1 MKKIILTFGIMFLL
15 SGLLSAQEMQR
26 KEVSLT
32 IYNQNF
38 GLVKDIRY
46 LNLKKGLNIVR
57 FGDVASQID
66 ATSVSFKS
74 LTAPA
79 SCSILEQ
86 NYEYDLIS
94 RNKLLEKYLGKEIIL
109 ERTEGSTEEIYD
121 QWATLGKGNRQ
132 HKETTPI
139 TRKVKATLLSIKGGV
154 VVKIGDELYLNPLGR
169 IILPALPEGL
179 IIKPTLVWELR
190 NNREDGQHAVEVDY
204 LTNGINWKAD
214 YVTIVDKNDKKID
227 LNGWVTIDN
236 KSGASYENAGLKL
249 IAGDVHRVT
258 ERPKYTRTDMLM
270 EAKSGIAAPQFKE
283 KSFFEYHLYTL
294 QRKTTLKDNQT
305 KQISL
310 FTANNVPA
318 KKIFTYDGAIYRSW
332 WRSSGKE
339 PCNKKIAVSL
349 KFKNEKKCGLGI
361 PLPKGKVRVYKK
373 DSDGSLEFIGE
384 DKIDH
389 TPKDEE
395 IKLFLGNAFD
405 VVGERKCTEH
415 RKISANVYQNS
426 YEITI
431 RNHKKE
437 KVTVYIIEHLYADW
451 QILSESNAHTK
462 KDAFTI
468 EYSVKVPKDGK
479 ATVTY
484 TAQYKW

>member
-15 SGLLSAQEMQR
+15 SGFLSAQEMQR
-26 KEVSLT
+26 KEISLT

-109 ERTEGSTEEIYD
+109 ERTEGSTEETYD

-249 IAGDVHRVT
+249 IAGEVHRVT
-258 ERPKYTRTDMLM
+258 ERPKNQRTDMLM
-270 EAKSGIAAPQFKE
+270 EAKSGVAAPQFKE

-332 WRSSGKE
+332 WRSSEKE

-349 KFKNEKKCGLGI
+349 EFKNEKKYGLGI

-389 TPKDEE
+389 TPKDEKV
-395 IKLFLGNAFD
+395 KLLLGNAFD
-405 VVGERKCTEH
+405 IVGERKCTEH

-437 KVTVYIIEHLYADW
+437 KIIVYITEHLYADW

-468 EYSVKVPKDGK
+468 EYPVKVPKDGK
-479 ATVTY
+479 VTITY

>member
-1 MKKIILTFGIMFLL
+1 MKKVFLIFGMIFLC
-15 SGLLSAQEMQR
+15 SGFVSAQEMQR

-46 LNLKKGLNIVR
+46 LDLKKGLNIVR

-86 NYEYDLIS
+86 NFEYDLIS

-109 ERTEGSTEEIYD
+109 ERAEGSEEKTYD
-121 QWATLGKGNRQ
+121 EWATLGKGNRQ
-132 HKETTPI
+132 HKKTTPI
-139 TRKVKATLLSIKGGV
+139 TKDVKATLLSIKGGI
-154 VVKIGDELYLNPLGR
+154 VVKIGDEILLDPPGR

-179 IIKPTLVWELR
+179 IVKPTLVWELL
-190 NNREDGQHAVEVDY
+190 NRTDGRQAVEVDY

-214 YVTIVDKNDKKID
+214 YVSIVDKNDAKID

-249 IAGDVHRVT
+249 IAGEVHRVT
-258 ERPKYTRTDMLM
+258 ERPKWGGTDRLM
-270 EAKSGIAAPQFKE
+270 EAKSGIAARQFKE

-294 QRKTTLKDNQT
+294 QRRTTLKDNQT

-310 FTANNVPA
+310 LTANGVSVN
-318 KKIFTYDGAIYRSW
+318 KIFTYDGAIYKGW
-332 WRSSGKE
+332 WRSSQKE
-339 PCNKKIAVSL
+339 PCNKKVAVSL
-349 KFKNEKKCGLGI
+349 EFRNEKKCGLGI
-361 PLPKGKVRVYKK
+361 PLPAGKVRVYKK

-395 IKLFLGNAFD
+395 VKLFLGNAFD

-415 RKISANVYQNS
+415 KQISSRVYQNS
-426 YEITI
+426 YEITV

-437 KVTVYIIEHLYADW
+437 KIKVHIIEHLYGDW
-451 QILSESNAHTK
+451 QMLSESQTHIK
-462 KDAFTI
+462 KDAFTV
-468 EYSVKVPKDGK
+468 EYPVSIPKDGK
-479 ATVTY
+479 ATITY

>member
-1 MKKIILTFGIMFLL
+1 MKKIILTFGIIFLL
-15 SGLLSAQEMQR
+15 SGFVSAQEMQR

-38 GLVKDIRY
+38 GLVKDVRY
-46 LNLKKGLNIVR
+46 LDLRKGLNIVR
-57 FGDVASQID
+57 FSDVAREID

-86 NYEYDLIS
+86 NFEYDLIS

-109 ERTEGSTEEIYD
+109 ERTEGATEETYD

-132 HKETTPI
+132 HKEITP
-139 TRKVKATLLSIKGGV
+139 TVKKVKATLLSTKGGV
-154 VVKIGDELYLNPLGR
+154 VVRIGDELYLNPLGR

-179 IIKPTLVWELR
+179 IVKPTLVWELL
-190 NNREDGQHAVEVDY
+190 NRKDGQHLVEVNY
-204 LTNGINWKAD
+204 LTSGINWKAD
-214 YVTIVDKNDKKID
+214 YVSIVGKDDKKID

-249 IAGDVHRVT
+249 IAGEVHRVK
-258 ERPKYTRTDMLM
+258 ERPKYARTDMLM

-310 FTANNVPA
+310 FTADNVPI
-318 KKIFTYDGAIYRSW
+318 KKIFTYDGAIYRGW
-332 WRSSGKE
+332 WRSSEKE
-339 PCNKKIAVSL
+339 PCNKKVAVSL
-349 KFKNEKKCGLGI
+349 EFKNEKRYGMGI

-373 DSDGSLEFIGE
+373 DSDNSLEFIGE

-389 TPKDEE
+389 TPKDEK

-415 RKISANVYQNS
+415 RKIAANLYQNS

-437 KVTVYIIEHLYADW
+437 KITVYIIEHLYGDW
-451 QILSESNAHTK
+451 QLLSESQSHIM

-468 EYSVKVPKDGK
+468 EYPVSVPKDGK
-479 ATVTY
+479 ATITY
-484 TAQYKW
+484 TVQYKW

>member
-1 MKKIILTFGIMFLL
+1 MKKIILIFGIMFLL
-15 SGLLSAQEMQR
+15 SGFLSAQEMQR
-26 KEVSLT
+26 KEISLT

-109 ERTEGSTEEIYD
+109 ERTEGSTEETND
-121 QWATLGKGNRQ
+121 QWATLGRGNRQ
-132 HKETTPI
+132 YKEINPI
-139 TRKVKATLLSIKGGV
+139 IKKVKATLLSIKGGV

-415 RKISANVYQNS
+415 RKISANLYQNS